1 MSVPCKFKDQIGYL
15 SFRLRMEWRETL
27 VARIRKKT
35 ADIFWGG
42 LETMD
47 VSQSA
52 EPKTNLYLWCPWCVA
67 LVGPKKLTTV
77 KIKYRFS
84 Y

>member
-42 LETMD
+42 VRD
-47 VSQSA
+47 NGCF
-52 EPKTNLYLWCPWCVA
+52 PIC
-67 LVGPKKLTTV
+67 
-77 KIKYRFS
+77 
-84 Y
+84 